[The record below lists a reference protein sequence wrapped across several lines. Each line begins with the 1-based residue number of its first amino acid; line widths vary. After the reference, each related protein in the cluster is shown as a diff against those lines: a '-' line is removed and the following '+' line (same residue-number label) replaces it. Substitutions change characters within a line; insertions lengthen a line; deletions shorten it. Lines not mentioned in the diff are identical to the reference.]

1 MSSPLLVG
9 TYIELNDKDESVI
22 CCSDIVS
29 VGLNN
34 TIGSNCIVIDYKMI
48 NAVTI
53 EYEYDSIDLAMKD
66 LKKIKEAI
74 KSFANVYIEK

>member
-1 MSSPLLVG
+1 MSDTLGIG
-9 TYIELNDKDESVI
+9 TYIELNDIGESVI
-22 CCSDIVS
+22 CCNDIISVSFSD
-29 VGLNN
+29 NA
-34 TIGSNCIVIDYKMI
+34 SNCIVIDYKMI

-53 EYEYDSIDLAMKD
+53 EYDYKNIDLAMND

>member
-1 MSSPLLVG
+1 MSDTLGIG
-9 TYIELNDKDESVI
+9 TYIELNDIGESVI
-22 CCSDIVS
+22 CCNDIVS
-29 VGLNN
+29 VSFSVDNAA
-34 TIGSNCIVIDYKMI
+34 NCIVIDYKMI

-53 EYEYDSIDLAMKD
+53 EYEYKNIDLAMKD